1 MKHKRRLNRFKNQK
15 KEDLPLLA
23 MVAALGYV
31 AGRLGVP
38 VLKIEPIYSENKN
51 DKV

>member
-1 MKHKRRLNRFKNQK
+1 MKRKRRLNRFKNQK

-23 MVAALGYV
+23 MVAALGFV

-38 VLKIEPIYSENKN
+38 VIKIEPIYE
-51 DKV
+51 DKPCKE